1 MRVDDFSQ
9 EGYFWLK
16 DEQNKK
22 FSGTVTVKNGGNST
36 LKIQVDDYANLK
48 EFQDKFWQQ
57 KENIIIYGDCNNEF
71 SVFLDCFI
79 QTVGNNFVLFQIG
92 TSIFNTLSNYDF
104 TKPKFIKFSF
114 DNIYTWV
121 KNYSKNIKNK
131 ICYENKKVFLE
142 FPIRDNIVLFSNQDF
157 EISVDFRYQ
166 TKHNEQ
172 MNEFTSSVIEI
183 PYIKISAL
191 KDDHHNFEFLFE
203 KIYKFIGFILIDTG
217 RISSLT
223 NVQVGY
229 VENYFSPIYYTSS
242 PFINEL
248 KDVSKSDFCFGL
260 DSIIKLKENNIDIIK
275 TWFDNFDNLSN
286 SLNLYINKKSAKNVH
301 IDTHFVWLTQALE
314 GFHKLAIDDK
324 EVILR
329 KRLENLFEVTDIL
342 EIELFDIEKIKGLI
356 PKIVKLRNNF
366 THSNNE
372 FKMGKKLAYNILA
385 LNYLLELIYLLN
397 LLKFLGLNDDD
408 LQRLLTVHI
417 KGYHLQ
423 NTKNH
428 TAKFINEYF
437 AMENQNPQNG
447 A

>member
-57 KENIIIYGDCNNEF
+57 KENIIIYGDCNNKF

-92 TSIFNTLSNYDF
+92 KSIFDTLPNYDF
-104 TKPKFIKFSF
+104 SKPKFIKFSF

-121 KNYSKNIKNK
+121 KNNFKVIENEIS
-131 ICYENKKVFLE
+131 YENKKVFLE
-142 FPIRDNIVLFSNQDF
+142 FPIRNDVVLFSNQDF
-157 EISVDFRYQ
+157 EISVNFLYQ

-172 MNEFTSSVIEI
+172 INDYTSSIIEK
-183 PYIKISAL
+183 PYIQISIL
-191 KDDHHNFEFLFE
+191 NDNCSNFEFLFE
-203 KIYKFIGFILIDTG
+203 KIYKFIGFILIDAG
-217 RISSLT
+217 KISSLT

-242 PFINEL
+242 PFISEL

-275 TWFDNFDNLSN
+275 TWFDNFDHLSN

-314 GFHKLAIDDK
+314 GFHKLAIDNKKIILK
-324 EVILR
+324 E
-329 KRLENLFEVTDIL
+329 RLEKLFEVTDIL
-342 EIELFDIEKIKGLI
+342 EMKLFDIAKIKSLV
-356 PKIVKLRNNF
+356 PNIVKLRNHF
-366 THSNNE
+366 IHSNNE
-372 FKMGKKLAYNILA
+372 FQMGQKLAYNILA
-385 LNYLLELIYLLN
+385 FNYLLELIYLLN
-397 LLKFLGLNDDD
+397 LLKFLGLNDNH
-408 LQRLLTVHI
+408 LQGLLTVHI

-428 TAKFINEYF
+428 TAKFINDYF

>member
-57 KENIIIYGDCNNEF
+57 KENIIIYGDCNNKF

-92 TSIFNTLSNYDF
+92 KSIFDTLPNYDF
-104 TKPKFIKFSF
+104 SKPKFIKFSF

-121 KNYSKNIKNK
+121 KNNFKVIENEIS
-131 ICYENKKVFLE
+131 YENKKVFLE
-142 FPIRDNIVLFSNQDF
+142 FPIRNDVVLFSNQDF
-157 EISVDFRYQ
+157 EISVNFLYQ

-172 MNEFTSSVIEI
+172 INDYTSSIIEK
-183 PYIKISAL
+183 PYIQISIL
-191 KDDHHNFEFLFE
+191 NDNCSNFEFLFE
-203 KIYKFIGFILIDTG
+203 KIYKFIGFILIYAG
-217 RISSLT
+217 KISSLT

-242 PFINEL
+242 PFISEL

-275 TWFDNFDNLSN
+275 TWFDNFDHLSN

-314 GFHKLAIDDK
+314 GFHKLAIDNK
-324 EVILR
+324 KNNLKR
-329 KRLENLFEVTDIL
+329 KIRKTF
-342 EIELFDIEKIKGLI
+342 
-356 PKIVKLRNNF
+356 
-366 THSNNE
+366 
-372 FKMGKKLAYNILA
+372 
-385 LNYLLELIYLLN
+385 
-397 LLKFLGLNDDD
+397 
-408 LQRLLTVHI
+408 
-417 KGYHLQ
+417 
-423 NTKNH
+423 
-428 TAKFINEYF
+428 
-437 AMENQNPQNG
+437 
-447 A
+447 